1 MKTISLVP
9 LANSTRDA
17 CRVLPGQLNL
27 LHLRGLLTNT
37 LTENSL
43 PRLVCNMPPEKVD
56 FYSG

>member
-1 MKTISLVP
+1 MKTISLAP
-9 LANSTRDA
+9 FASCARGARRL
-17 CRVLPGQLNL
+17 LLGQLNL